1 MSEKTT
7 IRETRGDFVPCPA
20 GLHRAVGVD
29 ILDPWTEDVP
39 AQFLKPGGPKTR
51 TRTKIV
57 WETDELTADTKE
69 PMLVSEFYTWS
80 LHQKAKLRKHLE
92 AWRGRKFTPEEM
104 KEFDV
109 EKIVGVPCQ
118 LHITQRTTDS
128 GTFANV
134 EAVVPMSK
142 GQEPLKPCGKYVRV
156 KDRPGTEEQAAAA
169 PPDPGDFVATDDDIP
184 F

>member
-7 IRETRGDFVPCPA
+7 IRGSGKDFVPCPA

-29 ILDPWTEDVP
+29 VLDPWTEDVP

-51 TRTKIV
+51 TRTKLV
-57 WETDELTADTKE
+57 WETDEKMADTGE

-80 LHQKAKLRKHLE
+80 LHEKAKLRKHLE
-92 AWRGRKFTPEEM
+92 AWRGRKFTEDERQV
-104 KEFDV
+104 FDV
-109 EKIVGVPCQ
+109 EKIIGVPCQ
-118 LHITQRTTDS
+118 LHITHRTTEG

-142 GQEPLKPCGKYVRV
+142 GQEPLKPSGKYIRMQ
-156 KDRPGTEEQAAAA
+156 DRDPA
-169 PPDPGDFVATDDDIP
+169 PEATPDPGQFVATDDDIP